1 MFFHNLMR
9 GTLAIVPTSPAIASY
24 YSYLYSKIQ
33 FASSFLHVG
42 ASMLLALIVFAIVL
56 SILVAIFAY
65 MFGWFERKTIA
76 RMQARR
82 GPTYLGKFGL
92 LQNMADVIKL
102 LSKENIVPYNS
113 DKYLFPLILPL
124 VYAIFFL
131 ILFFIPFTPS
141 FFGLS
146 SSVSLLVVLML
157 VSLIP
162 LLMFL
167 AGWTSG
173 NKFGAISAQRSVL
186 MLLSYEI
193 PLVLVIAAVSMMA
206 HGYNLVSIV
215 TSQSSMWYAVLMPL
229 GFIVFFVTMLAELER
244 PPFDLREADNELI
257 AGWLTDVSAPYY
269 ALALFLDYTRMFVGT
284 LLISVLFLGGW
295 SGPVMPPFAWIM
307 IKVVILSFF
316 IMLLRATTV
325 RVKINR
331 LLRLGW
337 IYLMPLSV
345 LNIFITFVLFI
356 K

>member
-1 MFFHNLMR
+1 
-9 GTLAIVPTSPAIASY
+9 LAIVPTSPAIASY
-24 YSYLYSKIQ
+24 YSYAYSKLQ
-33 FASSFLHVG
+33 FLSGYLHVG
-42 ASMLLALIVFAIVL
+42 VSLLIALIIFAILL
-56 SILVAIFAY
+56 SILTMIFAY
-65 MFGWFERKTIA
+65 MFGWFERKAIA
-76 RMQARR
+76 RMQARH
-82 GPTYLGKFGL
+82 GPTYLGRFGL

-102 LSKENIVPYNS
+102 LAKENIMPYNA
-113 DKYLFPLILPL
+113 DRYLFPFMLPI

-131 ILFFIPFTPS
+131 ILFLIPFTPS
-141 FFGLS
+141 FFGLG
-146 SSVSLLVVLML
+146 SSVSLLAVLML
-157 VSLIP
+157 VSLVP

-173 NKFGAISAQRSVL
+173 NKFGAISAQRSIL

-193 PLVLVIAAVSMMA
+193 PLVLVVAAVAMLS
-206 HGYNLVSIV
+206 HSYNLLSIV
-215 TSQSSMWYAVLMPL
+215 SAQSGMWYAVLMPL
-229 GFIVFFVTMLAELER
+229 GFLIFIVVMLAELER

-295 SGPVMPPFAWIM
+295 SGPVLPPFAWIM
-307 IKVVILSFF
+307 VKVIVLSFI

-325 RVKINR
+325 RMKINR
-331 LLRLGW
+331 LLKLGW